1 MKQPKRRSDSFL
13 GMHFDFHARPGDT
26 VPSVYDPGSYIEALE
41 AVKPDYIQC
50 DTKGHPGL
58 SSYPTKVGNRAN
70 LAPGIDL
77 LKMLREETAKRGI
90 ALYAHYSGVYDQ
102 KAAELHPD
110 WAIVDAEGN
119 PSSAYMSVFGP
130 YLEELLIPQL
140 LEIAG
145 DYGLNGVWV
154 DGDNWAHC
162 VYYSHWATEAYK
174 KATGLKPAKPGE
186 EGYVAY
192 RDFCREGFKQYVR
205 RYISAIHEKCP
216 DFQVTSN
223 WIFSSK
229 MAEKAD
235 VPVEFLSGDTAPMNA
250 VNDASFQGHFFEARN
265 MPWDLMMWGFQN
277 VGTDW
282 NLLEKQNK
290 SLVQHCQEAAMII
303 SMGGGFEFYNIQY
316 GHGGVIQRW
325 MIPTWRELA
334 KFARERQI
342 CHKGKIRRE
351 VGVLIPFER
360 NEEVKTVFTP
370 SDATRAAIQW
380 IFALQEMQYSTKV
393 VFEYQLEEKELADYQ
408 LIVVPA
414 SAHLGAASAKRLG
427 EYVSNGGRLLVDGP
441 SAGFFQEVAGFK
453 SSTSPEQELFFI
465 EGNGKIALA
474 MSRKTTFDA
483 PADKLVNKL
492 YKNNFCDG
500 HPEPAFFQSSLGKG
514 QLAVLAFDLSAIYK
528 ISKTETMRTFLRDIT
543 EDRLGFAPAVRVT
556 GSPFVQDIV
565 LQKDGKLL
573 VNLIN
578 MAGDHAVKE
587 VRQFE
592 EIPPIG
598 PLTITISPAIR
609 FSKAT
614 LVPEGKTLQAKELAD
629 GSRQLTIDRLDI
641 HAVIVLE

>member
-1 MKQPKRRSDSFL
+1 MKQPKRRSESFL

-26 VPSVYDPGSYIEALE
+26 VPSIYDPSSYMEALD

-77 LKMLREETAKRGI
+77 LRMLREATAERGI
-90 ALYAHYSGVYDQ
+90 ALYAHYSGVYDM

-110 WAIVDAEGN
+110 WAIVDAEGK

-162 VYYSHWATEAYK
+162 VDYSHWAVEAYR
-174 KATGLKPAKPGE
+174 KATGREPAKPGE
-186 EGYVAY
+186 EGYIAY

-205 RYISAIHEKCP
+205 RYISAIHEKYP
-216 DFQVTSN
+216 EFQVTSN

-229 MAEKAD
+229 MAEGVD

-282 NLLEKQNK
+282 NLLEKQTK

-316 GHGGVIQRW
+316 GHGGLIQKW
-325 MIPTWRELA
+325 MIPTWKELA
-334 KFARERQI
+334 KFAREREI

-393 VFEYQLEEKELADYQ
+393 VFEYQLEEKELADYK

-414 SAHLGAASAKRLG
+414 SAHLASASVKRLG
-427 EYVSNGGRLLVDGP
+427 DYVSRGGRLLVDGP
-441 SAGFFQEVAGFK
+441 SATFFQELGCFK
-453 SSTSPEQELFFI
+453 SSMTPEQELFFI
-465 EGNGKIALA
+465 EENGKMALA

-483 PADKLVNKL
+483 PAEKLANKL
-492 YKNNFCDG
+492 YKCNFDDG
-500 HPEPAFFQSSLGKG
+500 HPEPAYFHSALGKG

-528 ISKTETMRTFLRDIT
+528 ISKTETMRAFLRGII
-543 EDRLGFAPAVRVT
+543 EKRLGFAPSVRVS
-556 GSPFVQDIV
+556 GSAFVQDIV
-565 LQKDGKLL
+565 LEKDGRLL

-598 PLTITISPAIR
+598 PITVTIFPEIH
-609 FSKAT
+609 FDKAR
-614 LVPEGKTLQAKELAD
+614 LVPDGKLLQVICLKD
-629 GSRQLTIDRLDI
+629 GSRQIVIDRLDI
-641 HAVIVLE
+641 HAVLVLE

>member
-13 GMHFDFHARPGDT
+13 GMHFDFHARPGET
-26 VPSVYDPGSYIEALE
+26 VPSVYDPGSYIEALD

-77 LKMLREETAKRGI
+77 LKMLREATAERGI
-90 ALYAHYSGVYDQ
+90 ALYAHYSGVYDM
-102 KAAELHPD
+102 KAAEIHPD

-119 PSSAYMSVFGP
+119 PSKAYMSVFGP
-130 YLEELLIPQL
+130 YLEELLIPQI

-145 DYGLNGVWV
+145 DYGLNGIWV

-162 VYYSHWATEAYK
+162 VDYSHWAVEAYR
-174 KATGLKPAKPGE
+174 KATGQEPAKPGE
-186 EGYVAY
+186 EGYIAY

-205 RYISAIHEKCP
+205 RYISAVHEKYP

-229 MAEKAD
+229 MSEKAD

-282 NLLEKQNK
+282 NLLDKQTK

-325 MIPTWRELA
+325 MIPTWKELA
-334 KFARERQI
+334 KFAREREI

-414 SAHLGAASAKRLG
+414 SAHLAPASVKRLG
-427 EYVSNGGRLLVDGP
+427 DFVANGGRLLVDGP
-441 SAGFFQEVAGFK
+441 CAGFFQDIADFK
-453 SSTSPEQELFFI
+453 CSISAAPKLFFV
-465 EGNGKIALA
+465 EANGKLA
-474 MSRKTTFDA
+474 QGESRKVSFEA
-483 PADKLVNKL
+483 PSDNLEKTL
-492 YKNNFCDG
+492 YRANYCDG
-500 HPEPAFFQSSLGKG
+500 QPEPSYFHSALGKG
-514 QLAVLAFDLSAIYK
+514 ELAVLAFDLAATYK
-528 ISKTETMRTFLRDIT
+528 NCKTETMRAFLRGII
-543 EDRLGFAPAVRVT
+543 EKRLGFTPAIRVT
-556 GSPFVQDIV
+556 GTPFVQDIV
-565 LQKDGKLL
+565 LEKDGKLL

-587 VRQFE
+587 IRQFE

-598 PLTITISPAIR
+598 PITVTLSPKIR
-609 FSKAT
+609 FNKAH
-614 LVPEGKTLQAKELAD
+614 LVPEEKTLQAKELAN
-629 GSRQLTIDRLDI
+629 GSHQLVIDRLDI
-641 HAVIVLE
+641 HTVIVLE